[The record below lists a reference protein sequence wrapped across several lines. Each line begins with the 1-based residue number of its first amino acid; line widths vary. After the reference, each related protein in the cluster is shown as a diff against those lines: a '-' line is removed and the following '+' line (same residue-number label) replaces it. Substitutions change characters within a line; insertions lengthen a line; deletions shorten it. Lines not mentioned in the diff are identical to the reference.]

1 MLPDLIFHVEV
12 KKLPRGFFN
21 FYGWVTIGQVNSGDN
36 GIVEVSLNGLNGWK
50 LTCNLIECNLVYHA
64 EIQGHPIEGFT
75 SIRLSIQFQWLC
87 VQFGKRCGVLFLQ
100 IFVSLCFAPLF
111 FNLVTKN

>member
-1 MLPDLIFHVEV
+1 MGHVEV

-21 FYGWVTIGQVNSGDN
+21 FYGWITIGQVNSGDN

-75 SIRLSIQFQWLC
+75 SIRLRIQFQWLC
-87 VQFGKRCGVLFLQ
+87 VCVWEGDIC
-100 IFVSLCFAPLF
+100 VSVSGGRGIYVCL
-111 FNLVTKN
+111 